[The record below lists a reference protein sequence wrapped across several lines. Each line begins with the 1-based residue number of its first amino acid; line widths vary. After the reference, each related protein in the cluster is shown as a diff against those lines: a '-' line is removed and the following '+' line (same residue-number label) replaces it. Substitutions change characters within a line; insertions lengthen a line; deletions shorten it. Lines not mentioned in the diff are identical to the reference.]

1 MIILTAVKQAQGHVT
16 NFSTEMVQ
24 LIIKWNYEVVNWKER
39 KLKPMLNSVWERTI
53 DHEKNNSCSSIEVFK
68 HHHWNKIISQNISL
82 DVILRTI
89 CLGQSYEKSF
99 HNWQFGCK
107 SQSLMSTISLI
118 ARESWWKTS
127 IHTKMW
133 CCTESPSNPLTLIF
147 ISSLKHDYWVG
158 GRVGGCHFCPSTYYW

>member
-1 MIILTAVKQAQGHVT
+1 MKLWSCK
-16 NFSTEMVQ
+16 
-24 LIIKWNYEVVNWKER
+24 LIER
-39 KLKPMLNSVWERTI
+39 KLKPMLNSVWVRTI
-53 DHEKNNSCSSIEVFK
+53 DHEKNNFCSSTEVFK

-89 CLGQSYEKSF
+89 CLGQSYEKSS

-107 SQSLMSTISLI
+107 SQSFMSTISLI
-118 ARESWWKTS
+118 GIPKTS

-133 CCTESPSNPLTLIF
+133 CCTESTSIPLTLIF

-158 GRVGGCHFCPSTYYW
+158 GWVGGC